1 MRLLVLFAGL
11 LCITLATAHAM
22 DDENMVGRWR
32 TVLGVVTE
40 YRVVG
45 NRHYKLTAADVKQIK
60 ALVAA
65 RPDILKPVRQIDLN
79 RYNHWEVSSGPLP
92 QDVGRGNAVTVSKH
106 HGQWVI
112 DGPVDVIIH
121 ERDQIP
127 YSLKAYRQGCADAE
141 KDARHGNL
149 ALEAWGEACWHTDP
163 LNIYLKKRYH
173 IDVRCV
179 GTDEIDNQIS
189 GHARGYNEISMAEI
203 KRLYGANFFS
213 RVQREVH
220 EHATH

>member
-1 MRLLVLFAGL
+1 MRVIVLFTGL
-11 LCITLATAHAM
+11 LCITSATADSM
-22 DDENMVGRWR
+22 DDENLVGRWR

-60 ALVAA
+60 ARVAA
-65 RPDILKPVRQIDLN
+65 RPDIRKPVREINLN

-112 DGPVDVIIH
+112 DGPVDDIIH

-141 KDARHGNL
+141 KDVRHGKL
-149 ALEAWGEACWHTDP
+149 ALEMWGEECWHTQP
-163 LNIYLKKRYH
+163 VNVYLKRRYRV
-173 IDVRCV
+173 DVRCV

-203 KRLYGANFFS
+203 RRRYGADFSS
-213 RVQREVH
+213 RVPRELDEQARH
-220 EHATH
+220 